1 MKSIEEIADE
11 YIREQYIDYG
21 DLNDRAEKQIRDAV
35 IFGLTQEQK
44 FTIEEIINYI
54 MSQDS
59 LGDVMYNLNAE
70 KIIEANSPKFHI

>member
-59 LGDVMYNLNAE
+59 LEDKCIRCHERKNVLNRL
-70 KIIEANSPKFHI
+70 